1 MLGQAGSVF
10 DDRSAAITQSRAG
23 PESAPAIVVE
33 NLCRASVSLVERRN
47 DALPRDQR
55 LVSSKTSGDRA
66 VEVCLRVRVLEAAA
80 DANVFELTH
89 VQHKLR
95 ALCSRGMID
104 DRHKT
109 PRNA

>member
-1 MLGQAGSVF
+1 GTVF
-10 DDRSAAITQSRAG
+10 DDRSATVAQRRAS

-66 VEVCLRVRVLEAAA
+66 VEVCLRERVLEAAA
-80 DANVFELTH
+80 DANAFELTH
-89 VQHKLR
+89 VQHQLR
-95 ALCSRGMID
+95 PLCTRGLQF
-104 DRHKT
+104 DRPKNQ
-109 PRNA
+109 RNADR